1 MSASSQND
9 LSTIAPH
16 LRPEVMRRVRAV
28 ESFLAAPGR
37 DHAERM
43 AEQLTISVSGFYHLV
58 RAWKATPHPAALPGS
73 GVRRPRSPS
82 MTAEQLAIIEHAE
95 ALCADRPIA
104 AVVDAAL
111 KMARA
116 MSVAMPSRR
125 AIEGQAHRVRPTRA
139 SPLKTT
145 GGAKLMLSHCRVD
158 VPVQTTQGSAVAP
171 VAAILIAVS
180 DAQAQPIGIALHPSE
195 PNEATGAR
203 AILNALTH
211 PAAAQMLNKSIDQTL
226 LIASPPGHAQDEL
239 ERALGDKM
247 FNVRLVQRNN
257 TSALSPTALLGR
269 LYKRVRLKPR
279 LQQGPNVGHYVTIPT
294 GGSPMALS
302 DAEALVRSRML
313 GDLKAQPS
321 STPGQPSLDP
331 GLIERLRRVAG
342 DR

>member
-1 MSASSQND
+1 MPVTAPHD

-28 ESFLAAPGR
+28 EAFLAAPGR

-43 AEQLTISVSGFYHLV
+43 ATQLTISVSGFYHLV
-58 RAWKATPHPAALPGS
+58 RAWKAAPHPAALPGS

-111 KMARA
+111 KMGRA
-116 MSVAMPSRR
+116 KSVAMPSRR
-125 AIEGQAHRVRPTRA
+125 SIEGQAQRVRPTRA

-145 GGAKLMLSHCRVD
+145 GGAELMLSHCRVD
-158 VPVQTTQGSAVAP
+158 VPVLTADGSAVAP
-171 VAAILIAVS
+171 IAAILIAVS
-180 DAQAQPIGIALHPSE
+180 DAQAQPIGIALHRSE

-211 PAAAQMLNKSIDQTL
+211 PAAAQMLNKSADQTL
-226 LIASPPGHAQDEL
+226 LIASPPGHAQNEL
-239 ERALGDKM
+239 ERALSNKM
-247 FNVRLVQRNN
+247 FNVRVVQRNG

-269 LYKRVRLKPR
+269 LYERVRLKPR
-279 LQQGPNVGHYVTIPT
+279 LQQSSDSGRYVTIPV

-313 GDLKAQPS
+313 GGLTAQPS
-321 STPGQPSLDP
+321 GTGEQPLLDP
-331 GLIERLRRVAG
+331 GLIERLRRLAAG
-342 DR
+342 C